1 MNVKEE
7 INSKKPS
14 EGKKKNYA
22 TAIIFYIFFFS
33 YALIK
38 ITASV

>member
-22 TAIIFYIFFFS
+22 TAIIFYIFFS